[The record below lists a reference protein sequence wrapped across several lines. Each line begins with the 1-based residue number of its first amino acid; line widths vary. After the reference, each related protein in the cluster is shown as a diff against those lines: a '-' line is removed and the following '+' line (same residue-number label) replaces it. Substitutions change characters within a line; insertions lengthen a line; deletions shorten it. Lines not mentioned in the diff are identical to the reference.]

1 MVHPVMVHM
10 PTTTT
15 FFFQFVFIWKSEI
28 AFEMALILLTASGPA
43 FTFIPEDCTNITT
56 ETFLSAVSFIR
67 FIIAAVVL
75 PSIAPRSTEASII
88 TIPFSLFSHLILPNH
103 TCVEESGLKIPFF
116 SSSIFTCS
124 LLYEYSLLN
133 ELKY

>member
-1 MVHPVMVHM
+1 MVHPVIVHIQ
-10 PTTTT
+10 TTTT
-15 FFFQFVFIWKSEI
+15 FFFQFVFLWKSEI
-28 AFEMALILLTASGPA
+28 AFDIALILLTASGHA

-56 ETFLSAVSFIR
+56 DTFLIAVSFIR

-103 TCVEESGLKIPFF
+103 T
-116 SSSIFTCS
+116 
-124 LLYEYSLLN
+124 
-133 ELKY
+133 